1 MAAKFEIYKSSEGQF
16 RFRLKVT
23 NNGEI
28 ILASEAYTQKVN
40 CKKGI
45 ESVKKNAPEDT
56 RYARKENKAGKWY
69 FVLKAGN
76 HEVIGT
82 SQAYSSEAACKKGIE
97 SVKRHAPD
105 AELVD
110 TTTTQN

>member
-16 RFRLKVT
+16 RFRLKALGSGD
-23 NNGEI
+23 N

-45 ESVKKNAPEDT
+45 ESVKKNAPDPA
-56 RYARKENKAGKWY
+56 RYECKHDKAGKWY
-69 FVLKAGN
+69 FVLKAAN

-82 SQAYSSEAACKKGIE
+82 GLSYRTETDCKTGIE
-97 SVKRHAPD
+97 AVRRDAPEAD
-105 AELVD
+105 IDD
-110 TTTTQN
+110 TTT

>member
-16 RFRLKVT
+16 RFRLKVV
-23 NNGEI
+23 NNGEN

-40 CKKGI
+40 CNKGI
-45 ESVKKNAPEDT
+45 ESVKKNASDDV
-56 RYARKENKAGKWY
+56 RYERKKNKAGKWY
-69 FVLKAGN
+69 FVLKATN

-97 SVKRHAPD
+97 SVKRHALD
-105 AELVD
+105 ASIDD
-110 TTTTQN
+110 TTV

>member
-1 MAAKFEIYKSSEGQF
+1 MAAKFEIYKSTEGQF

-45 ESVKKNAPEDT
+45 ESVKKNAPDSA
-56 RYARKENKAGKWY
+56 RYVRKQNTAGKWY
-69 FVLKAGN
+69 FVLKAAN
-76 HEVIGT
+76 HEIIGT
-82 SQAYSSEAACKKGIE
+82 GQAYSSEAACKKGIE
-97 SVKRHAPD
+97 SVKKNAPA
-105 AELVD
+105 AEIVD
-110 TTTTQN
+110 ITAQN